1 MKKQSF
7 TELQEICANSM
18 KVGKTNPLAMWS
30 HPDVLEPA
38 MKC

>member
-18 KVGKTNPLAMWS
+18 KVGKADPPATWS
-30 HPDVLEPA
+30 HPDVLEQA